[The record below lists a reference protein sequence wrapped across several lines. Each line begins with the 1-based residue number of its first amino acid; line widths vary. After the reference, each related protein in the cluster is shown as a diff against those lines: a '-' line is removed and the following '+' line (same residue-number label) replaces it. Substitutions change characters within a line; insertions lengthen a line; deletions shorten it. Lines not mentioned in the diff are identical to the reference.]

1 MISGSRLHTLF
12 ISLLLAVSL
21 LASIGI
27 TAVSSEN
34 SGSAPWCGS
43 ILDKPRWGAPEAVLS
58 GKSFVIELSKSVEID
73 KAVLTNGSTSI
84 ELALEKLGSSS
95 YRATVPS
102 TAVPGLYDLVLYSGG
117 KILCSEHNAVWVLE
131 SYPKKLV
138 LIHITDTHFGVIN
151 PTGRSA
157 TSYVLASVIIANS
170 MPNLTMVIATGDIA
184 DTASVDQYQ
193 EARTILGM
201 LTKPLFIAPGNHDHV
216 TGEKN
221 FVDYVGPL
229 RWVRTLGSYL
239 IVAIDSGYEGYISSE
254 QAQWVYNV
262 LTKSNASFDIV
273 LVHHPLFS
281 YVYGETPHSF
291 KVSDWKQLLEILE
304 SKKPGSRY
312 PYIYTSW
319 LENREGLAKL
329 VQAIYESR
337 TGLVLAGHIHLDSY
351 AEVTKSDGS
360 KVYFVVTTALG
371 GPVRT
376 GDYHGFRILVVNPDG
391 TVEVYGLGKPWDR
404 HASYSVEGVETHL
417 TESSNAVAVSITIS
431 DPRIASMLPH
441 LVLSVP
447 VPSTMA
453 NYSIYAPGAEK
464 VWKRCGPSFCVV
476 YALEPKVVVN
486 KTYRIAV
493 YTKPD
498 REPPR
503 IEITEAPSSIEIG
516 EPITISYRV
525 SDDSWGIEK
534 SYVVVEYGGKKLVAT
549 PARYGNIYRL
559 TLPPL
564 SQPTTVK
571 MTIYAVD
578 ASGKISKKSLTINVV
593 TPPTTSPVT
602 SVTRTTT
609 SVTTTTTT
617 AHTTTVSIP
626 PITISVSIPSIT
638 VTIKP
643 ITISTRA
650 PALPTALFLTIVVAA
665 VVGVVLFVILSRR
678 S

>member
-1 MISGSRLHTLF
+1 MRSIRIGLYT
-12 ISLLLAVSL
+12 SLIVFMLSI
-21 LASIGI
+21 SIGL
-27 TAVSSEN
+27 TAIHSE
-34 SGSAPWCGS
+34 SGGSIPWCGS
-43 ILDKPRWGAPEAVLS
+43 ILAEPRWGAPEAVLS
-58 GKSFVIELSKSVEID
+58 GKSFVIELSKSLELD
-73 KAVLTNGSTSI
+73 KAVITNGSASI
-84 ELALEKLGSSS
+84 ELELKKLSDRR
-95 YRATVPS
+95 YVATVPS
-102 TAVPGLYDLVLYSGG
+102 DAASGIYDLVLYSSG
-117 KILCSEHNAVWVLE
+117 KALCSEHNAVWVLK

-138 LIHITDTHFGVIN
+138 LMHITDTHFGVIN

-157 TSYVLASVIIANS
+157 TSYVLATVIIANS
-170 MPNLTMVIATGDIA
+170 IPNLTAIIATGDIA

-201 LTKPLFIAPGNHDHV
+201 LTKPIFIAPGNHDHV

-221 FVDYVGPL
+221 FIDYIGPL

-239 IVAIDSGYEGYISSE
+239 IVTIDSGYEGYITSE

-291 KVSDWKQLLEILE
+291 KASDWKQLLEILE
-304 SKKPGSRY
+304 SKKPGSKY

-319 LENREGLAKL
+319 LENREALAKL
-329 VQAIYESR
+329 VQAIYDSR
-337 TGLVLAGHIHLDSY
+337 IGLVLAGHIHLDSY
-351 AEVTKSDGS
+351 AEVTRNDGS
-360 KVYFVVTTALG
+360 KIYFVVSTALG

-391 TVEVYGLGKPWDR
+391 TVNVYGFGKPWDR
-404 HASYSVEGVETHL
+404 HASYSVEGIETHL
-417 TESSNAVAVSITIS
+417 TESSNAIAVSITIS
-431 DPRIASMLPH
+431 DSKIASMLPH

-447 VPSTMA
+447 VPSTMT
-453 NYSIYAPGAEK
+453 NYSVYAPGAEK
-464 VWKRCGPSFCVV
+464 VWKRCGPSFCAI
-476 YALEPKVVVN
+476 YALEPKVEVN

-498 REPPR
+498 REPPK

-534 SYVVVEYGGKKLVAT
+534 SYVVIEYGGKKLVAT
-549 PARYGNIYRL
+549 PAQYGNIYRL

-578 ASGKISKKSLTINVV
+578 ASGKISEKSLTIRVV
-593 TPPTTSPVT
+593 APTTTSPVT
-602 SVTRTTT
+602 SVTKTTT
-609 SVTTTTTT
+609 SVATSTTIVRT
-617 AHTTTVSIP
+617 TTTVSISP
-626 PITISVSIPSIT
+626 VTISVSIPSIT
-638 VTIKP
+638 VSIKP
-643 ITISTRA
+643 ITITTRA
-650 PALPTALFLTIVVAA
+650 PALPTALFLTIAVAA
-665 VVGVVLFVILSRR
+665 VIGIVLFVILSRR